1 MPDAADSARS
11 RVRRLDTD
19 TSLFRVAIKV
29 LSAVE
34 PLGEGTVGESDRAK
48 KLLVRNFK
56 GDTGLE
62 FSGDSGRDELLA
74 GGA

>member
-1 MPDAADSARS
+1 
-11 RVRRLDTD
+11 
-19 TSLFRVAIKV
+19 VAIKV

-34 PLGEGTVGESDRAK
+34 QLGEGTVGGSDRAK